1 MSLYE
6 NAVVGRRLNVV
17 PQGLMSALAP
27 MPLPPGAGPGN
38 GPAGGPEAGRE
49 PAAVPAA
56 DTGSAGAPGADDRP
70 LPTAESH
77 TAVEPEPAGAS
88 PTPQTQPSAGGP
100 LRPGERPDWLRVRHA
115 AIIMDGNGRWAQQQ
129 ELPRLEGHRR
139 GARSVREVVRAARE
153 IRLQA
158 LTLYAFSEQNWDR
171 PLEEVQGLMQL
182 LHDYVIEERAEI
194 LDNGIRLRAI
204 GNILRLPDFVKRPLQ
219 QLIADSAQ
227 GTDMT
232 LTLALSYDGRESI
245 LEAVRAVAEKVR
257 TGALLP
263 EQIDE
268 AALTGCFQTR
278 DLPPVDLII
287 RTSGE
292 LRTSNFLLWE
302 STHAEFY
309 TTAALWPEFTRA
321 ELYAALRSVS
331 SGRAAGSRPGLGSGG
346 DSGPLL

>member
-6 NAVVGRRLNVV
+6 NAVVGQRLNVV

-38 GPAGGPEAGRE
+38 GPASGPEAGRE
-49 PAAVPAA
+49 PATVPAA
-56 DTGSAGAPGADDRP
+56 DTGSAGAPGADNHP
-70 LPTAESH
+70 LPAAEGR
-77 TAVEPEPAGAS
+77 TAVEPE
-88 PTPQTQPSAGGP
+88 SAAAPPPPNQSAAGP

-219 QLIADSAQ
+219 QLIADSAH

-268 AALTGCFQTR
+268 AALTDCFQTS

-309 TTAALWPEFTRA
+309 TTAAPWPEFTRA
-321 ELYAALRSVS
+321 ELYSALRSVS
-331 SGRAAGSRPGLGSGG
+331 SGRAAGPRPGPGSGG
-346 DSGPLL
+346 GDKGPLL